1 MSQGYLLGSEANC
14 QASIVEGAKNMLRQ
28 GKVHEI
34 YDDER
39 KLDKKFDENPEA
51 TSPLIIYHHM
61 LYYETIEKSH
71 TEVVYNQDV
80 LAPNWELPISMFS
93 AIWSST
99 YNHAV
104 MQTMIFTVPVSMKA
118 PEIPLSTA
126 GLNLVRSALQT
137 ATYSKEGMF
146 NKYWDVIVLEVVR
159 ELLSDATIRAKAE
172 QDDWDI
178 LVDEDD
184 TDNIQ
189 MAFAET
195 LILAVASEWNE
206 EVKSYIPIR
215 SPSENSYR
223 EMKRS
228 LRPALSPS
236 IDFPGAA

>member
-1 MSQGYLLGSEANC
+1 
-14 QASIVEGAKNMLRQ
+14 
-28 GKVHEI
+28 
-34 YDDER
+34 
-39 KLDKKFDENPEA
+39 FDENPEA

-71 TEVVYNQDV
+71 VEVVYNQDV
-80 LAPNWELPISMFS
+80 LAPNWELPTSMYS

-104 MQTMIFTVPVSMKA
+104 MQTMIFSVPVSMKA

-126 GLNLVRSALQT
+126 GLNRVRSVLQT
-137 ATYSKEGMF
+137 ATYSKEWMF
-146 NKYWDVIVLEVVR
+146 NEYWDVIALEVVG

-172 QDDWDI
+172 QNDWDI

-228 LRPALSPS
+228 LRPALPPS

>member
-28 GKVHEI
+28 GKVHEL
-34 YDDER
+34 YDVER

-118 PEIPLSTA
+118 PE
-126 GLNLVRSALQT
+126 
-137 ATYSKEGMF
+137 
-146 NKYWDVIVLEVVR
+146 

-184 TDNIQ
+184 TDEIQ
-189 MAFAET
+189 TAFAET
-195 LILAVASEWNE
+195 LIIAVASEWNE
-206 EVKSYIPIR
+206 E
-215 SPSENSYR
+215 
-223 EMKRS
+223 
-228 LRPALSPS
+228 
-236 IDFPGAA
+236 